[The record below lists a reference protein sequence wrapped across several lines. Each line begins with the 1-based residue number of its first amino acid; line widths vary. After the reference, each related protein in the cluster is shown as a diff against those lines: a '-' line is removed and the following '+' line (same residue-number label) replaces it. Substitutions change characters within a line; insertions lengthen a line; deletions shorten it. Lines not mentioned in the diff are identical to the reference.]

1 MHYACL
7 EYAIKLHL
15 SDILGPKKVSNIFL
29 FFYSC
34 NFTRYLRLFISSKCE
49 CLEDFVEISES
60 KFDFKTFLLHFLGK
74 TFAMFAHSTT
84 NNGTIYTL
92 SLILINDIF

>member
-15 SDILGPKKVSNIFL
+15 SDILGSKKYQIDFY

-34 NFTRYLRLFISSKCE
+34 NFTRYLQLFISSKCE
-49 CLEDFVEISES
+49 CLEDFIER